1 MAFDLFFNWDFSSWH
16 WTTRPVGTCVI
27 RTAESVVLTLCPPG
41 PEERNTSTR
50 RSSGWI
56 WTSTS
61 SASGITATVTV
72 DVWIRPPASV
82 AGTRWTRW
90 TPLSYFRR
98 LYAPRPSV
106 SYTHLRAHETRHDL

>member
-1 MAFDLFFNWDFSSWH
+1 M
-16 WTTRPVGTCVI
+16 
-27 RTAESVVLTLCPPG
+27 RTAESVVLTLWPPG
-41 PEERNTSTR
+41 PEERNTSIR

-72 DVWIRPPASV
+72 EVWIRPPASV

-98 LYAPRPSV
+98 LYAPRPSIMAITSLVPPSPV
-106 SYTHLRAHETRHDL
+106 SLRERISTFQRLESAYIP